1 MSGQP
6 KDALDPKDALEV
18 LRGVWSAQDQDS
30 VRPDDDGTTKICKKM
45 AAVGFDGLAS
55 EADGDL
61 RTAWRARLERE
72 GKLNTSG
79 GSIADLVLGPAA
91 APR

>member
-6 KDALDPKDALEV
+6 EDALEV
-18 LRGVWSAQDQDS
+18 LREVWSAQGQTS
-30 VRPDDDGTTKICKKM
+30 MRPDDDGTTKACKKM

-61 RTAWRARLERE
+61 RAAWRARLERE
-72 GKLNTSG
+72 GKLSTSG
-79 GSIADLVLGPAA
+79 GSIADLVRGPAEA
-91 APR
+91 RRS

>member
-1 MSGQP
+1 MTMSGQP
-6 KDALDPKDALEV
+6 EDALEV
-18 LRGVWSAQDQDS
+18 LRGVWSAQGQDS
-30 VRPDDDGTTKICKKM
+30 VHPEDDGTTKICKKM

-72 GKLNTSG
+72 GKLSTSG
-79 GSIADLVLGPAA
+79 GSIADLVLGPAEA
-91 APR
+91 RRA